1 MKFLGQFRHFS
12 TWIFITA
19 FIPVLSYA
27 QQNNPPSPGGGTQQ
41 GAALGLD
48 AITMLVNLSKSFPA
62 LWNLVT
68 GGCYVIG
75 MSLAIRAIYYLKV
88 YGELRTM
95 MSTQS
100 SLKVPVTYMLVA
112 CVFLFIPTAFQ
123 TLTMTFFGTTS
134 PLGYEQV
141 NSTINPVI
149 LAALGGFVQLLG
161 LVSFVRGWLQ
171 LVENAQSPGGG
182 HASFGKA
189 LTHIIGGFLLLNIY
203 GVANVVWNTFGVPF
217 SL

>member
-1 MKFLGQFRHFS
+1 MKVLGHFRNFS
-12 TWIFITA
+12 TWIFIA
-19 FIPVLSYA
+19 VFMPVLSFA
-27 QQNNPPSPGGGTQQ
+27 QVNNPPSPGSSGSSAGI
-41 GAALGLD
+41 GLD

-62 LWNLVT
+62 LWKLVT
-68 GGCYVIG
+68 AGCYVIG
-75 MSLAIRAIYYLKV
+75 MGLAIRAIYYLKV

-100 SLKVPVTYMLVA
+100 SLKVPVTYLLVS

-141 NSTINPVI
+141 NSNINPVV

-203 GVANVVWNTFGVPF
+203 GVANIVWNTFGVPF